1 MRVGFTVV
9 ELMIGVSIIGI
20 LAAIA
25 VPSVFRSST
34 QAKVSKAILDIKEI
48 AADIDIFHLE
58 NGRFPDS
65 LAEIKRDKR
74 KDPWG
79 RPYEYLNIETAG
91 KDDKDDTGGKGGK
104 GSKGGNGAKPR
115 KDHSLH
121 PINSGFDLYSKGED
135 GASNEPLTAKA
146 SRDDIIRANDGSFVG
161 LASEY

>member
-25 VPSVFRSST
+25 VPSVFRNST

-91 KDDKDDTGGKGGK
+91 K
-104 GSKGGNGAKPR
+104 GGNGAKPR

-146 SRDDIIRANDGSFVG
+146 SRDDIVRANDGSFVG